1 MENKHE
7 LIIINIMYV
16 EDTPDYRDP
25 RSCAEQRR
33 VESAVCQPSAYTY
46 YGVWRLASC
55 VRAFKSLCMQHLLA
69 DKWSY
74 TVLIPIAPNNEHSY
88 IDIS

>member
-1 MENKHE
+1 
-7 LIIINIMYV
+7 MYV

-33 VESAVCQPSAYTY
+33 GVCCVLCQPLPT

-55 VRAFKSLCMQHLLA
+55 LRAFKSLCMQHLLA
-69 DKWSY
+69 EMKLY
-74 TVLIPIAPNNEHSY
+74 RTHPYCPKQRTLLHRHHLKI
-88 IDIS
+88 